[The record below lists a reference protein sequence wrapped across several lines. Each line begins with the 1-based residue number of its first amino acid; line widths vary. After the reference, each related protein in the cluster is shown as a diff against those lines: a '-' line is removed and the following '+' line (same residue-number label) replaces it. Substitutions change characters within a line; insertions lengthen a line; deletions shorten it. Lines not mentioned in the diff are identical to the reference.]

1 MIEKRNF
8 MHIFL
13 KFRFGFVG

>member
-1 MIEKRNF
+1 